1 MRRDGDH
8 LWAIVTATVRPLPP
22 PKWGGSRRSEAKSGV
37 GESASLPPSPS
48 IPDTPTPL
56 RLKPESTLPIKG
68 REVQK
73 ISRPPDPIE
82 PNRFH
87 RLTRERASTVDL
99 HNLNQDRARA
109 ALTGFILRAHAEG
122 ERTVLVITGKGA
134 LGDGILRRRTPDWL
148 AEPPLRAVV
157 AGLSEAHVKHGGAGA
172 LYVALKRR

>member
-1 MRRDGDH
+1 MGRVDSGASPSG
-8 LWAIVTATVRPLPP
+8 W
-22 PKWGGSRRSEAKSGV
+22 GSRDSFDTRRMMNTSPPHSLR
-37 GESASLPPSPS
+37 ESP
-48 IPDTPTPL
+48 
-56 RLKPESTLPIKG
+56 LPIKG